1 MVTMTLKHFFKY
13 CTLLVEIKNFY
24 KHTNIDLSR
33 QTNTSIPQEIN
44 FKRKLKEDDSATMF
58 FIVEK
63 QKKNY
68 SKVLFKFTN
77 CNRLI

>member
-13 CTLLVEIKNFY
+13 CTLSVEIKNFY

-44 FKRKLKEDDSATMF
+44 FTRKLKEDDSATMF

>member
-13 CTLLVEIKNFY
+13 CTLSVEIKNFY

-44 FKRKLKEDDSATMF
+44 FTRKLKEDDSATMF
-58 FIVEK
+58 LLLKSRKKTILKFSLSSLIV
-63 QKKNY
+63 
-68 SKVLFKFTN
+68 TD
-77 CNRLI
+77 